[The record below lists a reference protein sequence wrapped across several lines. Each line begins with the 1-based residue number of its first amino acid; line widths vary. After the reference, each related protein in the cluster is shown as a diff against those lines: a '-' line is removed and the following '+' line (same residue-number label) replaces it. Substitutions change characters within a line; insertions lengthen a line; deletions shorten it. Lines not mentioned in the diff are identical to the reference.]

1 MSQTTHQ
8 IHLREH
14 RFDMLQSV
22 AKRSPQLQN
31 IPHLNRAR
39 DIQRIIINLKIEFPG
54 AGFNQPAKCQFHTHL
69 SS

>member
-1 MSQTTHQ
+1 MSRTTHQ

-22 AKRSPQLQN
+22 AKRSPQLQS

-39 DIQRIIINLKIEFPG
+39 DPTYDHQLENRVSWRWI
-54 AGFNQPAKCQFHTHL
+54 
-69 SS
+69 